1 MTANSPKVEPRHLRL
16 QAVVYIRQSTPQ
28 QLQNNQEGTRRQYEL
43 AQRARQ
49 MGWPETA
56 VRVIDDDLGMSG
68 ASSQHRV
75 GFQRLVASIGMG
87 EVGIVLVT
95 EVSRLSRLSSDWHR
109 VIELCAV
116 FRTLIAD
123 EDGVYDAQNP
133 NDRLLLGVKGTLFAA
148 ELHILQARMHGALM
162 NKAQRGE
169 LAVAL
174 PVGYRRRPDG
184 TVVQDPDDAVRLA
197 ITMVFERFA
206 VLGNA
211 RAVLR
216 HLAEHGLKLPRV
228 LQAGPEKGQAVWV
241 RPAYGMIHRMLNNP
255 AYAGA
260 FVYGRRRQEVAAGDP
275 PTTTE
280 RLLPPEE
287 WAIVVQGVY
296 PAYIGY
302 DAFLSNRLKLRANLY
317 NFAAK
322 GRGAARVGAALLQ
335 GLVHCGRCGR
345 QMGVSYGRQQPRYEC
360 RQAQTHHAEAMCQS
374 FVSGRIDEVVV
385 GAFLEAV
392 RPAGLDATLAALRGL
407 EQERKGVDRQ
417 WQLRL
422 ERARYEARLAQRQ
435 YDAVDPDNRLVARE
449 LERRWEAALA
459 EAEGVQQE
467 YERLR
472 LTELR
477 PLDAVEVED
486 VRRLASD
493 LPSLW
498 QADTT
503 TLTDRK
509 RLLRLVA
516 ATVTVTVREG
526 RTGADVAV
534 LWSGGARTAHRV
546 DSPGF
551 GSHLRTKAGT
561 LDAIRDLAG
570 WMPDHQVAAVLAQ
583 RGLLSR
589 HGKPWTP
596 GRVASMR
603 RQHLIPTGCP
613 AGTQGISV
621 RADGFVPARVAA
633 RQLGITLA
641 AIRVWAHRGVLA
653 CDQSSE
659 AAKLWIRLEDGDGD
673 RLGGHADTSG
683 MERVREIAHRDESSV
698 AAVWERVRDGEF
710 IAYRIQRGRKQ
721 WDWRLAPAHSCDAV
735 PPVSSR
741 LPSAQERAA
750 Q

>member
-1 MTANSPKVEPRHLRL
+1 MTANSPKVDPRHLRL
-16 QAVVYIRQSTPQ
+16 LAIVYIRQSTPQ
-28 QLQNNQEGTRRQYEL
+28 QIQNNQESTRRQYEL
-43 AQRARQ
+43 ALRARR

-56 VRVIDDDLGMSG
+56 VRVIDDDLGMSS
-68 ASSQHRV
+68 ASSQHRA

-123 EDGVYDAQNP
+123 EDGIYDAQNP

-197 ITMVFERFA
+197 VAMVFDRFA
-206 VLGNA
+206 TLGNA

-216 HLAEHGLKLPRV
+216 HLADHGLKLPRV
-228 LQAGPEKGQAVWV
+228 LQAGPEMGQAVWV

-287 WAIVVQGVY
+287 WAIVVQGIY

-302 DAFLSNRLKLRANLY
+302 DVFLSNRLKLKANRY
-317 NFAAK
+317 NFEAK
-322 GRGAARVGAALLQ
+322 GRGAARVGGALLQ
-335 GLVHCGRCGR
+335 GLAHCGRCGR

-360 RQAQTHHAEAMCQS
+360 RQAQTRHAEALCQS
-374 FVSGRIDEVVV
+374 FVAGRIDEVVV

-407 EQERKGVDRQ
+407 ERERQGVDRQ

-459 EAEGVQQE
+459 EAEEVRQE

-493 LPSLW
+493 LPALW
-498 QADTT
+498 RADTT
-503 TLTDRK
+503 TPTDRK
-509 RLLRLVA
+509 RLLRLVV
-516 ATVTVTVREG
+516 ATVTVTVRNVSTTLI
-526 RTGADVAV
+526 R
-534 LWSGGARTAHRV
+534 
-546 DSPGF
+546 PG
-551 GSHLRTKAGT
+551 
-561 LDAIRDLAG
+561 
-570 WMPDHQVAAVLAQ
+570 V
-583 RGLLSR
+583 
-589 HGKPWTP
+589 
-596 GRVASMR
+596 
-603 RQHLIPTGCP
+603 
-613 AGTQGISV
+613 GI
-621 RADGFVPARVAA
+621 
-633 RQLGITLA
+633 
-641 AIRVWAHRGVLA
+641 
-653 CDQSSE
+653 
-659 AAKLWIRLEDGDGD
+659 
-673 RLGGHADTSG
+673 
-683 MERVREIAHRDESSV
+683 
-698 AAVWERVRDGEF
+698 
-710 IAYRIQRGRKQ
+710 
-721 WDWRLAPAHSCDAV
+721 
-735 PPVSSR
+735 
-741 LPSAQERAA
+741 
-750 Q
+750 

>member
-407 EQERKGVDRQ
+407 EQERRGVDRQ

-472 LTELR
+472 LDGVAALGRRRGGGRAPAGVGPAIVVAGGHHDADGPQAPAPPGCRHRDGDGKGGPDRGGRRGSLERGRQDGTPGGQSWVRFAPAHEGRHAGRHQGPRGPDAR
-477 PLDAVEVED
+477 PPGCGRAG
-486 VRRLASD
+486 ATG
-493 LPSLW
+493 PAQPAW
-498 QADTT
+498 QALD
-503 TLTDRK
+503 
-509 RLLRLVA
+509 
-516 ATVTVTVREG
+516 
-526 RTGADVAV
+526 
-534 LWSGGARTAHRV
+534 
-546 DSPGF
+546 PG
-551 GSHLRTKAGT
+551 
-561 LDAIRDLAG
+561 
-570 WMPDHQVAAVLAQ
+570 
-583 RGLLSR
+583 
-589 HGKPWTP
+589 P
-596 GRVASMR
+596 GRVHAAAASHPHGMPGRDPRHQRAGR
-603 RQHLIPTGCP
+603 RVRTRTGG
-613 AGTQGISV
+613 GT
-621 RADGFVPARVAA
+621 AA
-633 RQLGITLA
+633 RHHPG
-641 AIRVWAHRGVLA
+641 RHPGVGPPRRAGLRP
-653 CDQSSE
+653 
-659 AAKLWIRLEDGDGD
+659 K
-673 RLGGHADTSG
+673 
-683 MERVREIAHRDESSV
+683 
-698 AAVWERVRDGEF
+698 
-710 IAYRIQRGRKQ
+710 QRGRQ
-721 WDWRLAPAHSCDAV
+721 ALDQA
-735 PPVSSR
+735 
-741 LPSAQERAA
+741 
-750 Q
+750 